1 MSLIV
6 LILLAN
12 KQVLYLGVVDHV
24 LYLALGTGCIKRN
37 GHNPNSV
44 RSKIC
49 IEILDAVL
57 RKHRYLLLGLNA
69 KIQQGIAHLLH
80 AQRKLIPGNCLPFQT
95 SKTTESQNG
104 ARAILLSLLMDEH
117 REMT

>member
-57 RKHRYLLLGLNA
+57 REHRYLLLGLNA

-80 AQRKLIPGNCLPFQT
+80 AQRKLIPGNSLPFQT